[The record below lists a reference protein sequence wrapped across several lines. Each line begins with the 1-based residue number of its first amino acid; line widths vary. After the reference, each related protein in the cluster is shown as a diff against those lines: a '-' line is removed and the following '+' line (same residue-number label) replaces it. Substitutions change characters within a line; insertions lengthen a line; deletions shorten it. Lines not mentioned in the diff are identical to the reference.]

1 MAGFVRRARPTR
13 RNLLLGALG
22 VGVGAGLGEG
32 CSLAGGFDHWRRP
45 APSATERYERA
56 FELTSTRDGVVHVGH
71 STHLLCLGGR
81 RFLTDPWFH
90 DPAFGSLSHAA
101 GPAVRADDV
110 GPLDAILITHD
121 HPDHADFRA
130 IDRLDKRALVV
141 VATERLRTLA
151 RNCGFSTVLVLSP
164 WEEVRVGAVS
174 VHAVPALHDSYEIG
188 FVLVGS
194 AHRIYFAGDSR
205 LHPDLPAIAEKFQ
218 PDWAI
223 LPVDGTRIRW
233 EEPSVMTPA
242 DAVVAARQL
251 GVRGVIPSH
260 AEAAFSDAI
269 AEHLLTENISSAAT
283 KFAALVARQLP
294 DVDCRVPAPGDV
306 VLL

>member
-1 MAGFVRRARPTR
+1 M
-13 RNLLLGALG
+13 LLGALG
-22 VGVGAGLGEG
+22 LGVGATIGEG
-32 CSLAGGFDHWRRP
+32 CSLAGAFDHRRTP
-45 APSATERYERA
+45 APSARERYEHA
-56 FELTSTRDGVVHVGH
+56 LTVTSARDGVVHIGH
-71 STHLLCLGGR
+71 STHLVSIGGR

-90 DPAFGSLSHAA
+90 DPAYGSLVHGA
-101 GPAVRADDV
+101 GPAVDAENV
-110 GPLDAILITHD
+110 GPLDAVLITHE

-141 VATERLRTLA
+141 AATERLASLA
-151 RNCGFSTVLVLSP
+151 RRCGFSAVLVLRP
-164 WEEVRVGAVS
+164 WENVHVGAVA
-174 VHAVPALHDSYEIG
+174 VHAVPALHDCYEIG
-188 FVLVGS
+188 FVLVGA

-205 LHPDLPAIAEKFQ
+205 LHPDLPEIAERFQ

-242 DAVVAARQL
+242 DAVIAARQL

-260 AEAAFSDAI
+260 AEALFSDPV
-269 AEHLLTENISSAAT
+269 AEHLLTENIASAAA
-283 KFAALVARQLP
+283 KFATLAARRLP
-294 DVDCRVPAPGDV
+294 NVSCRVPAAGNV